1 MSSFLYPLSPTK
13 THTYTYSVHIHT
25 YITNDIHLPYT
36 HTSHRFP
43 EHVTTSHA
51 YTTSRDPPR
60 PPVLARPTPRAL
72 PRRRRAGDTPRVTT
86 RHARDGRGG
95 VGTTDRPVTTL
106 DRPPLDVDHRRPRS
120 SRPHSETRDEDDD
133 EEDLDGEEDGDAGEE
148 EDGVAPEARGE
159 KTGEKGAG
167 EEGERWRPARRSGR
181 GACVKKRVE
190 RRARVRAS
198 SIGSTDE
205 NARDSTQI
213 AFPFGDRPA
222 WLDGSL
228 PGDRG
233 FDPFELGKKSEYL
246 QFSPDAL
253 DGSAAKNPSGN
264 VIGKVK
270 ATDNKPKARTLAVRV
285 HAFFLRLVRVRCRIV
300 HRSRGSRLSSS
311 SIGYRSRRD
320 RAKIW
325 F

>member
-1 MSSFLYPLSPTK
+1 M
-13 THTYTYSVHIHT
+13 THH
-25 YITNDIHLPYT
+25 D
-36 HTSHRFP
+36 
-43 EHVTTSHA
+43 
-51 YTTSRDPPR
+51 

-86 RHARDGRGG
+86 RHDRDGRDG

-106 DRPPLDVDHRRPRS
+106 DRPPLVVDHTRPRS
-120 SRPHSETRDEDDD
+120 SRPHSETRDEDDDD

-285 HAFFLRLVRVRCRIV
+285 HAFFLRLVRVRCCIV
-300 HRSRGSRLSSS
+300 HRSRASRLSSS